1 MLPPFRIIRPS
12 NTLKGFQEKLLEQ
25 AWAALATAHRTLAD
39 NPHPDTFAGRKT
51 QEPFPSEEDL

>member
-25 AWAALATAHRTLAD
+25 AWAALATAHRTLTD

>member
-1 MLPPFRIIRPS
+1 MLPRFRVIRPP
-12 NTLKGFQEKLLEQ
+12 NVLKGFQEKLLEQ
-25 AWAALATAHRTLAD
+25 AWAALAEAHRTLAD